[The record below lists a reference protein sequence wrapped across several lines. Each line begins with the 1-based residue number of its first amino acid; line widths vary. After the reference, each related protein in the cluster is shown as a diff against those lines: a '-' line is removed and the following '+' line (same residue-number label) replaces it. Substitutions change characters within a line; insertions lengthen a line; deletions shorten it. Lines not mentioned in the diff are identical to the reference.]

1 MSSVS
6 PKNDTSVLSKT
17 FTSYQKIIILL
28 LAILQ
33 FTIVL
38 DFMILAPLGDILM
51 KSMNM
56 STKQFGTVVSAY
68 AISACIS
75 GIFAAGFADKFDRK
89 KLLLFFYAGFILG
102 TYFCAISYNYETL
115 FIARI
120 ITGLFGGVIGS
131 ISMAIITDIFSIH
144 QRGKVMGFVQMAFGG
159 SQILG
164 IPIGLVLANY
174 WSWHATF
181 YMVLILAFILGIALV
196 IKLKPLTEHLKLINN
211 KNALQHLLQTIKK
224 KDYRIGFL
232 ATALLSMGGFLIMP
246 FSTAFIVNNIHIAQS
261 QVAIIFFFTG
271 IFSIIIIT
279 FRKGLFAKPLHLN
292 NVIITNIDEFI
303 NQSAKDLAENSKEKN
318 VGEHILLEETFD
330 LNPDDLMKQEDDENK
345 SLGDDNIVLDIE
357 ELDPVEEQIKED
369 PDSLKE
375 VDLSSTLEN
384 TLETITL
391 KKPNQVYYQ
400 IYQKAREKAK
410 EAKKNAIVAYL
421 DMKNIKKT
429 YMLEDIDESD
439 SEFEDFV
446 SRDSDSDNESLED
459 NDE

>member
-6 PKNDTSVLSKT
+6 PKNDTSVFSKT
-17 FTSYQKIIILL
+17 FTSYQKIIIFL

-181 YMVLILAFILGIALV
+181 YMVLILAFLLGIALV

-271 IFSIIIIT
+271 IFSIIIMPIVGKLSDKYDKLMIFGIGT
-279 FRKGLFAKPLHLN
+279 IIAIVMVVIYTHLSPVPIWL
-292 NVIITNIDEFI
+292 VII
-303 NQSAKDLAENSKEKN
+303 
-318 VGEHILLEETFD
+318 V
-330 LNPDDLMKQEDDENK
+330 
-345 SLGDDNIVLDIE
+345 NIVLFIGIMSRMVPATALNSAVPDAYDRGAYMSINSSLQQFAGGIAALFSGLVVVQKSKNSPIE
-357 ELDPVEEQIKED
+357 NFDVLGYVMVVLMLLCFYFVYKVNR
-369 PDSLKE
+369 L
-375 VDLSSTLEN
+375 
-384 TLETITL
+384 L
-391 KKPNQVYYQ
+391 KK
-400 IYQKAREKAK
+400 RE
-410 EAKKNAIVAYL
+410 
-421 DMKNIKKT
+421 IK
-429 YMLEDIDESD
+429 
-439 SEFEDFV
+439 
-446 SRDSDSDNESLED
+446 
-459 NDE
+459 

>member
-17 FTSYQKIIILL
+17 FTSYQKIIIFL

-131 ISMAIITDIFSIH
+131 ISMAIITDIFTIN

-232 ATALLSMGGFLIMP
+232 ATALLSMGGFMIMP

-271 IFSIIIIT
+271 IFSIIIMPIVGKLSDKFDKLMIFGIGT
-279 FRKGLFAKPLHLN
+279 IIAIVMVVIYTHLSPVPIWL
-292 NVIITNIDEFI
+292 VII
-303 NQSAKDLAENSKEKN
+303 
-318 VGEHILLEETFD
+318 V
-330 LNPDDLMKQEDDENK
+330 
-345 SLGDDNIVLDIE
+345 NIVLFIGIMSRMVPATALNSAVPDAYDRGAYMSINSSLQQFAGGIAALFSGLVVVQKSKNSPIENFDI
-357 ELDPVEEQIKED
+357 LGYVMVVLMLMCFYFVFKVNV
-369 PDSLKE
+369 L
-375 VDLSSTLEN
+375 
-384 TLETITL
+384 L
-391 KKPNQVYYQ
+391 KK
-400 IYQKAREKAK
+400 RE
-410 EAKKNAIVAYL
+410 
-421 DMKNIKKT
+421 IK
-429 YMLEDIDESD
+429 
-439 SEFEDFV
+439 
-446 SRDSDSDNESLED
+446 
-459 NDE
+459 

>member
-17 FTSYQKIIILL
+17 FTSYQKIIIFL

-232 ATALLSMGGFLIMP
+232 ATALLSMGGFMIMP

-271 IFSIIIIT
+271 IFSIIIMPIVGKLSDKFDKLMIFGIGT
-279 FRKGLFAKPLHLN
+279 IIAIVMVVIYTHLSPVPIWL
-292 NVIITNIDEFI
+292 VII
-303 NQSAKDLAENSKEKN
+303 
-318 VGEHILLEETFD
+318 V
-330 LNPDDLMKQEDDENK
+330 
-345 SLGDDNIVLDIE
+345 NIVLFIGIMSRMVPATALNSAVPDAYDRGAYMSINSSLQQFAGGIAALFSGLVVVQKSKNSPIENFDI
-357 ELDPVEEQIKED
+357 LGYVMVVLMLMCFYFVYKVNI
-369 PDSLKE
+369 L
-375 VDLSSTLEN
+375 
-384 TLETITL
+384 L
-391 KKPNQVYYQ
+391 KK
-400 IYQKAREKAK
+400 RE
-410 EAKKNAIVAYL
+410 
-421 DMKNIKKT
+421 IK
-429 YMLEDIDESD
+429 
-439 SEFEDFV
+439 
-446 SRDSDSDNESLED
+446 
-459 NDE
+459 

>member
-6 PKNDTSVLSKT
+6 TKNESSVLSKT

-181 YMVLILAFILGIALV
+181 YMVLILAILLGIALV

-271 IFSIIIIT
+271 IFSIIIMPIVGKLSDKYDKLLIFGIGT
-279 FRKGLFAKPLHLN
+279 IIAIVMVVIYTHLSPVPIWL
-292 NVIITNIDEFI
+292 VII
-303 NQSAKDLAENSKEKN
+303 
-318 VGEHILLEETFD
+318 V
-330 LNPDDLMKQEDDENK
+330 
-345 SLGDDNIVLDIE
+345 NIVLFIGIMSRMVPATALNSAVPDAYDRGAYMSINSSLQQFAGGIAALFSGLVVVQKSKNSPIENFDI
-357 ELDPVEEQIKED
+357 LGYVMVILMLLCFYFVYKVNR
-369 PDSLKE
+369 L
-375 VDLSSTLEN
+375 
-384 TLETITL
+384 L
-391 KKPNQVYYQ
+391 KK
-400 IYQKAREKAK
+400 REFK
-410 EAKKNAIVAYL
+410 
-421 DMKNIKKT
+421 
-429 YMLEDIDESD
+429 
-439 SEFEDFV
+439 
-446 SRDSDSDNESLED
+446 
-459 NDE
+459 

>member
-17 FTSYQKIIILL
+17 FTSYQKIIIFL

-181 YMVLILAFILGIALV
+181 YMVLILAFLLGIALV
-196 IKLKPLTEHLKLINN
+196 IKLKPLTEHLKIINN

-271 IFSIIIIT
+271 IFSIIIMPIVGKLSDKFDKLMIFGIGT
-279 FRKGLFAKPLHLN
+279 IIAIVMVVIYTHLSPVPIWL
-292 NVIITNIDEFI
+292 VII
-303 NQSAKDLAENSKEKN
+303 
-318 VGEHILLEETFD
+318 V
-330 LNPDDLMKQEDDENK
+330 
-345 SLGDDNIVLDIE
+345 NIVLFIGIMSRMVPATALNSAVPDAYDRGAYMSINSSLQQFAGGIAALFSGLVVVQKSKNSPIENFDI
-357 ELDPVEEQIKED
+357 LGYVMVVLMLMCFYFVYKVNV
-369 PDSLKE
+369 L
-375 VDLSSTLEN
+375 
-384 TLETITL
+384 L
-391 KKPNQVYYQ
+391 KK
-400 IYQKAREKAK
+400 RE
-410 EAKKNAIVAYL
+410 
-421 DMKNIKKT
+421 IK
-429 YMLEDIDESD
+429 
-439 SEFEDFV
+439 
-446 SRDSDSDNESLED
+446 
-459 NDE
+459 

>member
-6 PKNDTSVLSKT
+6 PKNDTSVFSKT
-17 FTSYQKIIILL
+17 FTSYQKIIIFL

-232 ATALLSMGGFLIMP
+232 ATALLSMGGFMIMP

-271 IFSIIIIT
+271 IFSIIIMPIVGKLSDKYDKLMIFGIGT
-279 FRKGLFAKPLHLN
+279 IIAIVMVVIYTHLSPVSIWL
-292 NVIITNIDEFI
+292 VII
-303 NQSAKDLAENSKEKN
+303 
-318 VGEHILLEETFD
+318 V
-330 LNPDDLMKQEDDENK
+330 
-345 SLGDDNIVLDIE
+345 NIVLFIGILSRMVPATALNSAVPDAYDRGAYMSINSSLQQFAGGIAALFSGLVVVQKSKNSPIE
-357 ELDPVEEQIKED
+357 NFDVLGYVMVVLMLMCFYFVFKVNV
-369 PDSLKE
+369 L
-375 VDLSSTLEN
+375 
-384 TLETITL
+384 L
-391 KKPNQVYYQ
+391 KK
-400 IYQKAREKAK
+400 RE
-410 EAKKNAIVAYL
+410 
-421 DMKNIKKT
+421 IK
-429 YMLEDIDESD
+429 
-439 SEFEDFV
+439 
-446 SRDSDSDNESLED
+446 
-459 NDE
+459 

>member
-1 MSSVS
+1 MLTFVFYFLIRIDFLFKKARTKILMSSVS
-6 PKNDTSVLSKT
+6 TKNDTSVLSKT

-89 KLLLFFYAGFILG
+89 KLLLFFYTGFIFG

-181 YMVLILAFILGIALV
+181 YMVLILAILLGIALV
-196 IKLKPLTEHLKLINN
+196 IKLNPLTEHLKLINN

-232 ATALLSMGGFLIMP
+232 ATALLSMGGFMIMP
-246 FSTAFIVNNIHIAQS
+246 FSTAFMVNNIHIAQS

-271 IFSIIIIT
+271 IFSIIIMPIVGKLSDKYDKLLIFGIGT
-279 FRKGLFAKPLHLN
+279 IIAIVMVVIYTHLSPVPIWL
-292 NVIITNIDEFI
+292 VII
-303 NQSAKDLAENSKEKN
+303 
-318 VGEHILLEETFD
+318 V
-330 LNPDDLMKQEDDENK
+330 
-345 SLGDDNIVLDIE
+345 NIVLFIGIMSRMVPATALNSAVPDAYDRGAYMSINSSLQQFAGGVAALFSGLVVVQKSKNSPIENFDI
-357 ELDPVEEQIKED
+357 LGYVMVILMLLCFYFVYKVNR
-369 PDSLKE
+369 L
-375 VDLSSTLEN
+375 
-384 TLETITL
+384 L
-391 KKPNQVYYQ
+391 KK
-400 IYQKAREKAK
+400 REI
-410 EAKKNAIVAYL
+410 E
-421 DMKNIKKT
+421 
-429 YMLEDIDESD
+429 
-439 SEFEDFV
+439 
-446 SRDSDSDNESLED
+446 
-459 NDE
+459 

>member
-17 FTSYQKIIILL
+17 FTSYQKIIIFL

-131 ISMAIITDIFSIH
+131 ISMAIITDIFSIN

-232 ATALLSMGGFLIMP
+232 ATALLSMGGFMIMP

-271 IFSIIIIT
+271 IFSIIIMPIVGKLSDKYDKLMIFGIGT
-279 FRKGLFAKPLHLN
+279 IIAIVMVVIYTHLSPVPIWL
-292 NVIITNIDEFI
+292 VII
-303 NQSAKDLAENSKEKN
+303 
-318 VGEHILLEETFD
+318 V
-330 LNPDDLMKQEDDENK
+330 
-345 SLGDDNIVLDIE
+345 NIVLFIGIMSRMVPATALNSAVPDAYDRGAYMSINSSLQQFAGGIAALFSGLVVVQKSKNSPIE
-357 ELDPVEEQIKED
+357 NFDVLGYVMVVLMLLCFYFVYKVNR
-369 PDSLKE
+369 L
-375 VDLSSTLEN
+375 
-384 TLETITL
+384 L
-391 KKPNQVYYQ
+391 KK
-400 IYQKAREKAK
+400 RE
-410 EAKKNAIVAYL
+410 
-421 DMKNIKKT
+421 IK
-429 YMLEDIDESD
+429 
-439 SEFEDFV
+439 
-446 SRDSDSDNESLED
+446 
-459 NDE
+459 

>member
-6 PKNDTSVLSKT
+6 TKNESSVLSKT

-89 KLLLFFYAGFILG
+89 KLLLFFYTGFIFG

-181 YMVLILAFILGIALV
+181 YMVLILAILLGIALV
-196 IKLKPLTEHLKLINN
+196 IKLNPLTEHLKLINN

-246 FSTAFIVNNIHIAQS
+246 FIVNNIHIAQS

-271 IFSIIIIT
+271 IFSIIIMPIVGKLSDKYDKLLIFGIGT
-279 FRKGLFAKPLHLN
+279 IIAIVMVVIYTHLSPVPIWL
-292 NVIITNIDEFI
+292 VII
-303 NQSAKDLAENSKEKN
+303 
-318 VGEHILLEETFD
+318 V
-330 LNPDDLMKQEDDENK
+330 
-345 SLGDDNIVLDIE
+345 NIVLFIGIMSRMVPATALNSEVPDAYDRGAYMSINSSLQQFAGGIAALFSGLVVVQKSKNSPIENFDI
-357 ELDPVEEQIKED
+357 LGYVMVVLMLLCFYFVHKVNR
-369 PDSLKE
+369 L
-375 VDLSSTLEN
+375 
-384 TLETITL
+384 L
-391 KKPNQVYYQ
+391 KK
-400 IYQKAREKAK
+400 RE
-410 EAKKNAIVAYL
+410 
-421 DMKNIKKT
+421 IK
-429 YMLEDIDESD
+429 
-439 SEFEDFV
+439 
-446 SRDSDSDNESLED
+446 
-459 NDE
+459 

>member
-17 FTSYQKIIILL
+17 FTSYQKIIIFL

-181 YMVLILAFILGIALV
+181 YMVLILSILLGIALV
-196 IKLKPLTEHLKLINN
+196 MKLNPLTEHLKLINN

-232 ATALLSMGGFLIMP
+232 ATALLSMGGFMIMP

-271 IFSIIIIT
+271 IFSIIIMPIVGKLSDKYDKLMIFGIGT
-279 FRKGLFAKPLHLN
+279 IIAIVMVVIYTHLSPVPIWL
-292 NVIITNIDEFI
+292 VII
-303 NQSAKDLAENSKEKN
+303 
-318 VGEHILLEETFD
+318 V
-330 LNPDDLMKQEDDENK
+330 
-345 SLGDDNIVLDIE
+345 NIVLFIGIMSRMVPATALNSAVPDAYDRGAYMSINSSLQQFAGGIAALFSGLVVVQKSKNSPIE
-357 ELDPVEEQIKED
+357 NFDVLGYVMVVLMLMCFYFVFKVNV
-369 PDSLKE
+369 L
-375 VDLSSTLEN
+375 
-384 TLETITL
+384 L
-391 KKPNQVYYQ
+391 KK
-400 IYQKAREKAK
+400 RE
-410 EAKKNAIVAYL
+410 
-421 DMKNIKKT
+421 IK
-429 YMLEDIDESD
+429 
-439 SEFEDFV
+439 
-446 SRDSDSDNESLED
+446 
-459 NDE
+459 

>member
-6 PKNDTSVLSKT
+6 TKNESSVLSKT

-89 KLLLFFYAGFILG
+89 KLLLFFYTGFILG

-181 YMVLILAFILGIALV
+181 YMVLILAILLGIALV
-196 IKLKPLTEHLKLINN
+196 IKLNPLTEHLKLINN

-232 ATALLSMGGFLIMP
+232 ATALLSMGGFMIMP
-246 FSTAFIVNNIHIAQS
+246 FSTAFMVNNIHIAQS

-271 IFSIIIIT
+271 IFSIIIMPIVGKLSDKYDKLLIFGIGT
-279 FRKGLFAKPLHLN
+279 IIAIVMVVIYTHLSPVPIWL
-292 NVIITNIDEFI
+292 VII
-303 NQSAKDLAENSKEKN
+303 
-318 VGEHILLEETFD
+318 V
-330 LNPDDLMKQEDDENK
+330 
-345 SLGDDNIVLDIE
+345 NIVLFIGIMSRMVPATALNSAVPDAYDRGAYMSINSSLQQFAGGIAALFSGLVVVQKSKNSPIENFDI
-357 ELDPVEEQIKED
+357 LGYVMVILMLLCFYFVYKVKR
-369 PDSLKE
+369 L
-375 VDLSSTLEN
+375 
-384 TLETITL
+384 L
-391 KKPNQVYYQ
+391 KK
-400 IYQKAREKAK
+400 REI
-410 EAKKNAIVAYL
+410 E
-421 DMKNIKKT
+421 
-429 YMLEDIDESD
+429 
-439 SEFEDFV
+439 
-446 SRDSDSDNESLED
+446 
-459 NDE
+459 

>member
-6 PKNDTSVLSKT
+6 PKNELPVLSKT

-89 KLLLFFYAGFILG
+89 KLLLFFYTGFILG

-271 IFSIIIIT
+271 IFSIIIMPIVGKLSDKYDKLMIFGIGT
-279 FRKGLFAKPLHLN
+279 IIAIVMVVIYTHLSPVPIWL
-292 NVIITNIDEFI
+292 VIIVNIILFI
-303 NQSAKDLAENSKEKN
+303 GIMSRMVPATALNSAVPDAYDRGAYMSINSSLQQFAGGIAALFSGLVVVQNSKNSPIEN
-318 VGEHILLEETFD
+318 FDILGYVMVI
-330 LNPDDLMKQEDDENK
+330 LMLLCFYFVYKVNR
-345 SLGDDNIVLDIE
+345 L
-357 ELDPVEEQIKED
+357 
-369 PDSLKE
+369 
-375 VDLSSTLEN
+375 
-384 TLETITL
+384 L
-391 KKPNQVYYQ
+391 KK
-400 IYQKAREKAK
+400 REI
-410 EAKKNAIVAYL
+410 E
-421 DMKNIKKT
+421 
-429 YMLEDIDESD
+429 
-439 SEFEDFV
+439 
-446 SRDSDSDNESLED
+446 
-459 NDE
+459 

>member
-6 PKNDTSVLSKT
+6 TKNESSVLSKT

-89 KLLLFFYAGFILG
+89 KLLLFFYTGFILG

-181 YMVLILAFILGIALV
+181 YMVLILAILLGIALV
-196 IKLKPLTEHLKLINN
+196 IKLNPLTEHLKLINN

-232 ATALLSMGGFLIMP
+232 ATALLSMGGFMIMP
-246 FSTAFIVNNIHIAQS
+246 FSTAFMVNNIHIAQS

-271 IFSIIIIT
+271 IFSIIIMPIVGKLSDKFDKLMIFGIGT
-279 FRKGLFAKPLHLN
+279 IIAIVMVVIYTHLSPVPIWL
-292 NVIITNIDEFI
+292 VII
-303 NQSAKDLAENSKEKN
+303 
-318 VGEHILLEETFD
+318 V
-330 LNPDDLMKQEDDENK
+330 
-345 SLGDDNIVLDIE
+345 NIVLFIGIMSRMVPATALNSAVPDAYDRGAYMSINSSLQQFAGGIAALFSGLVVVQKSKNSPIENFDI
-357 ELDPVEEQIKED
+357 LGYVMVVLMLICFYFVYKVNV
-369 PDSLKE
+369 L
-375 VDLSSTLEN
+375 
-384 TLETITL
+384 L
-391 KKPNQVYYQ
+391 KK
-400 IYQKAREKAK
+400 RE
-410 EAKKNAIVAYL
+410 
-421 DMKNIKKT
+421 IK
-429 YMLEDIDESD
+429 
-439 SEFEDFV
+439 
-446 SRDSDSDNESLED
+446 
-459 NDE
+459 

>member
-6 PKNDTSVLSKT
+6 PKNDTSVFSKT
-17 FTSYQKIIILL
+17 FTSYQKIIIFL

-232 ATALLSMGGFLIMP
+232 ATALLSMGGFMIMP

-271 IFSIIIIT
+271 IFSIIIMPIVGKLSDKFDKLMIFGIGT
-279 FRKGLFAKPLHLN
+279 IIAIVMVVIYTHLSPVPIWL
-292 NVIITNIDEFI
+292 VII
-303 NQSAKDLAENSKEKN
+303 
-318 VGEHILLEETFD
+318 V
-330 LNPDDLMKQEDDENK
+330 
-345 SLGDDNIVLDIE
+345 NIVLFIGIMSRMVPATALNSAVPDAYDRGAYMSINSSLQQFAGGIAALFSGLVVVQKSKNSPIE
-357 ELDPVEEQIKED
+357 NFDVLGYVMVVLMLMCFYFVYKVNV
-369 PDSLKE
+369 L
-375 VDLSSTLEN
+375 
-384 TLETITL
+384 L
-391 KKPNQVYYQ
+391 KK
-400 IYQKAREKAK
+400 RE
-410 EAKKNAIVAYL
+410 
-421 DMKNIKKT
+421 IK
-429 YMLEDIDESD
+429 
-439 SEFEDFV
+439 
-446 SRDSDSDNESLED
+446 
-459 NDE
+459 

>member
-6 PKNDTSVLSKT
+6 PKNNTSVLSKT
-17 FTSYQKIIILL
+17 FTSYQKIIIFL

-89 KLLLFFYAGFILG
+89 KLLLFFYTGFILG

-232 ATALLSMGGFLIMP
+232 ATALLSMGGFMIMP

-271 IFSIIIIT
+271 IFSIIIMPIVGKLSDKFDKLMIFGIGT
-279 FRKGLFAKPLHLN
+279 IIAIVMVVIYTHLSPVPIWL
-292 NVIITNIDEFI
+292 VII
-303 NQSAKDLAENSKEKN
+303 
-318 VGEHILLEETFD
+318 V
-330 LNPDDLMKQEDDENK
+330 
-345 SLGDDNIVLDIE
+345 NIVLFIGIMSRMVPATALNSAVPDAYDRGAYMSINSSLQQFAGGIAALFSGLVVVQKSKNSPIENFDI
-357 ELDPVEEQIKED
+357 LGYVMVVLMLMCFYFVYKVNV
-369 PDSLKE
+369 L
-375 VDLSSTLEN
+375 
-384 TLETITL
+384 L
-391 KKPNQVYYQ
+391 KK
-400 IYQKAREKAK
+400 RE
-410 EAKKNAIVAYL
+410 
-421 DMKNIKKT
+421 IK
-429 YMLEDIDESD
+429 
-439 SEFEDFV
+439 
-446 SRDSDSDNESLED
+446 
-459 NDE
+459 

>member
-17 FTSYQKIIILL
+17 FTSYQKIIIFL

-89 KLLLFFYAGFILG
+89 KLLLFFYAGFIFG

-271 IFSIIIIT
+271 IFSIIIMPIVGKLSDKYDKLMIFGIGT
-279 FRKGLFAKPLHLN
+279 IIAIVMVVIYTHLSPVPIWL
-292 NVIITNIDEFI
+292 VII
-303 NQSAKDLAENSKEKN
+303 
-318 VGEHILLEETFD
+318 V
-330 LNPDDLMKQEDDENK
+330 
-345 SLGDDNIVLDIE
+345 NIVLFIGIMSRMVPATALNSAVPDAYDRGAYMSINSSLQQFAGGIAALFSGLVVVQKSKNSPIE
-357 ELDPVEEQIKED
+357 NFDVLGYVMVVLMLMCFYFVFKVNV
-369 PDSLKE
+369 L
-375 VDLSSTLEN
+375 
-384 TLETITL
+384 L
-391 KKPNQVYYQ
+391 KK
-400 IYQKAREKAK
+400 RE
-410 EAKKNAIVAYL
+410 
-421 DMKNIKKT
+421 IK
-429 YMLEDIDESD
+429 
-439 SEFEDFV
+439 
-446 SRDSDSDNESLED
+446 
-459 NDE
+459 

>member
-6 PKNDTSVLSKT
+6 TKNESSVLSKT

-89 KLLLFFYAGFILG
+89 KLLLFFYTGFIFG

-181 YMVLILAFILGIALV
+181 YMVLILAILLGIALV
-196 IKLKPLTEHLKLINN
+196 IKLNPLTEHLKLINN

-232 ATALLSMGGFLIMP
+232 ATALLSMGGFMIMP
-246 FSTAFIVNNIHIAQS
+246 FSTAFMVNNIHIAQS

-271 IFSIIIIT
+271 IFSIIIMPIVGKLSDKFDKLLIFGIGT
-279 FRKGLFAKPLHLN
+279 IIAIVMVVIYTHLSPVSIWL
-292 NVIITNIDEFI
+292 VII
-303 NQSAKDLAENSKEKN
+303 
-318 VGEHILLEETFD
+318 V
-330 LNPDDLMKQEDDENK
+330 
-345 SLGDDNIVLDIE
+345 NIVLFIGIMSRMVPATALNSAVPDAYDRGAYMSINSSLQQFAGGIAALFSGLVVVQKSKNSPIENFDI
-357 ELDPVEEQIKED
+357 LGYVMVILMLLCFYFVYKVYR
-369 PDSLKE
+369 L
-375 VDLSSTLEN
+375 
-384 TLETITL
+384 L
-391 KKPNQVYYQ
+391 KK
-400 IYQKAREKAK
+400 RE
-410 EAKKNAIVAYL
+410 
-421 DMKNIKKT
+421 IK
-429 YMLEDIDESD
+429 
-439 SEFEDFV
+439 
-446 SRDSDSDNESLED
+446 
-459 NDE
+459 

>member
-17 FTSYQKIIILL
+17 FTSYQKIIIFL

-89 KLLLFFYAGFILG
+89 KLLLFFYTGFILG

-131 ISMAIITDIFSIH
+131 ISMAIITDMFSIN

-232 ATALLSMGGFLIMP
+232 ATALLSMGGFMIMP

-271 IFSIIIIT
+271 IFSIIIMPIVGKLSDKYDKLMIFGIGT
-279 FRKGLFAKPLHLN
+279 IIAIVMVVIYTHLSPVPIWL
-292 NVIITNIDEFI
+292 VII
-303 NQSAKDLAENSKEKN
+303 
-318 VGEHILLEETFD
+318 V
-330 LNPDDLMKQEDDENK
+330 
-345 SLGDDNIVLDIE
+345 NIVLFIGIMSRMVPATALNSAVPDAYDRGAYMSINSSLQQFAGGIAALFSGLVVVQKSKNSPIENFDI
-357 ELDPVEEQIKED
+357 LGYVMVVLMLMCFYFVFIVNV
-369 PDSLKE
+369 L
-375 VDLSSTLEN
+375 
-384 TLETITL
+384 L
-391 KKPNQVYYQ
+391 KK
-400 IYQKAREKAK
+400 RENK
-410 EAKKNAIVAYL
+410 
-421 DMKNIKKT
+421 
-429 YMLEDIDESD
+429 
-439 SEFEDFV
+439 
-446 SRDSDSDNESLED
+446 
-459 NDE
+459 

>member
-6 PKNDTSVLSKT
+6 PKNDTFVLSKT

-232 ATALLSMGGFLIMP
+232 ATALLSMGGFMIMP

-271 IFSIIIIT
+271 IFSIIIMPIVGKLSDKYDKLMIFGIGT
-279 FRKGLFAKPLHLN
+279 IIAIVMVVIYTHLSPVPIWL
-292 NVIITNIDEFI
+292 VII
-303 NQSAKDLAENSKEKN
+303 
-318 VGEHILLEETFD
+318 V
-330 LNPDDLMKQEDDENK
+330 
-345 SLGDDNIVLDIE
+345 NIVLFIGIMSRMVPATALNSAVPDAYDRGAYMSINSSLQQFAGGIAALFSGLVVVQKSKNSPIENFDI
-357 ELDPVEEQIKED
+357 LGYVMVVLMLMCFYFVYKVNI
-369 PDSLKE
+369 L
-375 VDLSSTLEN
+375 
-384 TLETITL
+384 L
-391 KKPNQVYYQ
+391 KK
-400 IYQKAREKAK
+400 RE
-410 EAKKNAIVAYL
+410 
-421 DMKNIKKT
+421 IK
-429 YMLEDIDESD
+429 
-439 SEFEDFV
+439 
-446 SRDSDSDNESLED
+446 
-459 NDE
+459 

>member
-181 YMVLILAFILGIALV
+181 YMVLILAILLGIALV
-196 IKLKPLTEHLKLINN
+196 IKLNPLTEHLKLINN

-232 ATALLSMGGFLIMP
+232 ATALLSMGGFMIMP

-271 IFSIIIIT
+271 IFSIIIMPIVGKLSDKYDKLLIFGIGT
-279 FRKGLFAKPLHLN
+279 IIAIVMVVIYTHLSPVPIWL
-292 NVIITNIDEFI
+292 VII
-303 NQSAKDLAENSKEKN
+303 
-318 VGEHILLEETFD
+318 V
-330 LNPDDLMKQEDDENK
+330 
-345 SLGDDNIVLDIE
+345 NIVLFIGIMSRMVPATALNSAVPDAYDRGAYMSINSSLQQFAGGIAALFSGLVVVQKSKNSPIENFDI
-357 ELDPVEEQIKED
+357 LGYVMVILMLLCFYFVYKVNR
-369 PDSLKE
+369 L
-375 VDLSSTLEN
+375 
-384 TLETITL
+384 L
-391 KKPNQVYYQ
+391 KK
-400 IYQKAREKAK
+400 RE
-410 EAKKNAIVAYL
+410 
-421 DMKNIKKT
+421 IK
-429 YMLEDIDESD
+429 
-439 SEFEDFV
+439 
-446 SRDSDSDNESLED
+446 
-459 NDE
+459 

>member
-17 FTSYQKIIILL
+17 FTSYQKIIIFL

-181 YMVLILAFILGIALV
+181 YMVLILSILLGIALV
-196 IKLKPLTEHLKLINN
+196 MKLNPLTEHLKLINN

-232 ATALLSMGGFLIMP
+232 ATALLSMGGFMIMP

-271 IFSIIIIT
+271 IFSIIIMPIVGKLSDKYDKLMIFGIGT
-279 FRKGLFAKPLHLN
+279 IIAIVMVVMYTHLSPVPIWL
-292 NVIITNIDEFI
+292 VII
-303 NQSAKDLAENSKEKN
+303 
-318 VGEHILLEETFD
+318 V
-330 LNPDDLMKQEDDENK
+330 
-345 SLGDDNIVLDIE
+345 NIVLFIGIMSRMVPATALNSAVPDAYDRGAYMSINSSLQQFAGGIAALFSGLVVVQKSKNSPIE
-357 ELDPVEEQIKED
+357 NFDVLGYVMVVLMLMCFYFVFKVNV
-369 PDSLKE
+369 L
-375 VDLSSTLEN
+375 
-384 TLETITL
+384 L
-391 KKPNQVYYQ
+391 KK
-400 IYQKAREKAK
+400 RE
-410 EAKKNAIVAYL
+410 
-421 DMKNIKKT
+421 IK
-429 YMLEDIDESD
+429 
-439 SEFEDFV
+439 
-446 SRDSDSDNESLED
+446 
-459 NDE
+459 

>member
-6 PKNDTSVLSKT
+6 TKNDTSVLSKT

-38 DFMILAPLGDILM
+38 DFMILAPLEDILM

-89 KLLLFFYAGFILG
+89 KLLLFFYTGFIFG

-181 YMVLILAFILGIALV
+181 YMVLILAILLGIALV
-196 IKLKPLTEHLKLINN
+196 IKLNPLTEHLKLINN

-232 ATALLSMGGFLIMP
+232 ATALLSMGGFMIMP
-246 FSTAFIVNNIHIAQS
+246 FSTAFMVNNIHIAQS

-271 IFSIIIIT
+271 IFSIIIMPIVGKLSDKFDKLLIFGIGT
-279 FRKGLFAKPLHLN
+279 IIAIVMVVIYTHLSPVPIWL
-292 NVIITNIDEFI
+292 VII
-303 NQSAKDLAENSKEKN
+303 
-318 VGEHILLEETFD
+318 V
-330 LNPDDLMKQEDDENK
+330 
-345 SLGDDNIVLDIE
+345 NIVLFIGIMSRMVPATALNSAVPDAYDRGAYMSINSSLQQFAGGIAALFSGLVVVQKSKNSPIENFDI
-357 ELDPVEEQIKED
+357 LGYVMVILMLLCFYFVYKVYR
-369 PDSLKE
+369 L
-375 VDLSSTLEN
+375 
-384 TLETITL
+384 L
-391 KKPNQVYYQ
+391 KK
-400 IYQKAREKAK
+400 RE
-410 EAKKNAIVAYL
+410 
-421 DMKNIKKT
+421 IK
-429 YMLEDIDESD
+429 
-439 SEFEDFV
+439 
-446 SRDSDSDNESLED
+446 
-459 NDE
+459 

>member
-17 FTSYQKIIILL
+17 FTSYQKIIIFL

-131 ISMAIITDIFSIH
+131 ISMAIITDIFSIN

-232 ATALLSMGGFLIMP
+232 ATALLSMGGFMIMP

-271 IFSIIIIT
+271 IFSIIIMPIVGKLSDKYDKLMIFGIGT
-279 FRKGLFAKPLHLN
+279 IIAIVMVVIYTHLSPVPIWL
-292 NVIITNIDEFI
+292 VII
-303 NQSAKDLAENSKEKN
+303 
-318 VGEHILLEETFD
+318 V
-330 LNPDDLMKQEDDENK
+330 
-345 SLGDDNIVLDIE
+345 NIVLFIGIMSRMVPATALNSAVPDAYDRGAYMSINSSLQQFAGGIAALFSGLVVVQKSKNSPIE
-357 ELDPVEEQIKED
+357 NFDVLGYVMVVLMLLCFYFVYKVKR
-369 PDSLKE
+369 L
-375 VDLSSTLEN
+375 
-384 TLETITL
+384 L
-391 KKPNQVYYQ
+391 KK
-400 IYQKAREKAK
+400 RE
-410 EAKKNAIVAYL
+410 
-421 DMKNIKKT
+421 IK
-429 YMLEDIDESD
+429 
-439 SEFEDFV
+439 
-446 SRDSDSDNESLED
+446 
-459 NDE
+459 

>member
-17 FTSYQKIIILL
+17 FTSYQKIIIFL

-271 IFSIIIIT
+271 IFSIIIMPIVGKLSDKYDKLMIFGIGT
-279 FRKGLFAKPLHLN
+279 IIAIVMVVIYTHLSPVPIWL
-292 NVIITNIDEFI
+292 VII
-303 NQSAKDLAENSKEKN
+303 
-318 VGEHILLEETFD
+318 V
-330 LNPDDLMKQEDDENK
+330 
-345 SLGDDNIVLDIE
+345 NIVLFIGIMSRMVPATALNSAVPDAYDRGAYMSINSSLQQFAGGIAALFSGLVVVQKSKNSPIE
-357 ELDPVEEQIKED
+357 NFDVLGYVMVVLMLMCFYFVYKVNV
-369 PDSLKE
+369 L
-375 VDLSSTLEN
+375 
-384 TLETITL
+384 L
-391 KKPNQVYYQ
+391 KK
-400 IYQKAREKAK
+400 RE
-410 EAKKNAIVAYL
+410 
-421 DMKNIKKT
+421 IK
-429 YMLEDIDESD
+429 
-439 SEFEDFV
+439 
-446 SRDSDSDNESLED
+446 
-459 NDE
+459 

>member
-17 FTSYQKIIILL
+17 FTSYQKIIIFL

-232 ATALLSMGGFLIMP
+232 ATALLSMGGFMIMP

-271 IFSIIIIT
+271 IFSIIIMPIVGKLSDKYDKLMIFGIGT
-279 FRKGLFAKPLHLN
+279 IIAIVMVVIYTHLSPVPIWL
-292 NVIITNIDEFI
+292 VII
-303 NQSAKDLAENSKEKN
+303 
-318 VGEHILLEETFD
+318 V
-330 LNPDDLMKQEDDENK
+330 
-345 SLGDDNIVLDIE
+345 NIVLFIGIMSRMVPATALNSAVPDAYDRGAYMSINSSLQQFAGGIAALFSGLVVVQKSKNSPIE
-357 ELDPVEEQIKED
+357 NFDVLGYVMVVLMLLCFYFVYKVNV
-369 PDSLKE
+369 L
-375 VDLSSTLEN
+375 
-384 TLETITL
+384 L
-391 KKPNQVYYQ
+391 KK
-400 IYQKAREKAK
+400 RE
-410 EAKKNAIVAYL
+410 
-421 DMKNIKKT
+421 IK
-429 YMLEDIDESD
+429 
-439 SEFEDFV
+439 
-446 SRDSDSDNESLED
+446 
-459 NDE
+459 

>member
-6 PKNDTSVLSKT
+6 PKNDTSVLLKT
-17 FTSYQKIIILL
+17 FTSYQKIIIFL

-181 YMVLILAFILGIALV
+181 YMVLILAILLGIALV
-196 IKLKPLTEHLKLINN
+196 MKLNPLTEHLKLINN

-232 ATALLSMGGFLIMP
+232 ATALLSMGGFMIMP

-271 IFSIIIIT
+271 IFSIIIMPIVGKLSDKFDKLMIFGIGT
-279 FRKGLFAKPLHLN
+279 IIAIVMVVMYTHLSPVPIWL
-292 NVIITNIDEFI
+292 VII
-303 NQSAKDLAENSKEKN
+303 
-318 VGEHILLEETFD
+318 V
-330 LNPDDLMKQEDDENK
+330 
-345 SLGDDNIVLDIE
+345 NIVLFIGIMSRMVPATALNSAVPDAYDRGAYMSINSSLQQFAGGIAALFSGLVVVQKSKNSPIENFDI
-357 ELDPVEEQIKED
+357 LGYVMVVLMLLCFYFVYKVNR
-369 PDSLKE
+369 L
-375 VDLSSTLEN
+375 
-384 TLETITL
+384 L
-391 KKPNQVYYQ
+391 KK
-400 IYQKAREKAK
+400 RE
-410 EAKKNAIVAYL
+410 
-421 DMKNIKKT
+421 IK
-429 YMLEDIDESD
+429 
-439 SEFEDFV
+439 
-446 SRDSDSDNESLED
+446 
-459 NDE
+459 

>member
-6 PKNDTSVLSKT
+6 IKNDKSVLSKT
-17 FTSYQKIIILL
+17 FTSYQKIIIFL

-131 ISMAIITDIFSIH
+131 ISMAIITDIFSIN

-232 ATALLSMGGFLIMP
+232 ATALLSMGGFMIMP

-271 IFSIIIIT
+271 IFSIIIMPIVGKLSDKFDKLMIFGIGT
-279 FRKGLFAKPLHLN
+279 IIAIVMVVIYTHLSPVPIWL
-292 NVIITNIDEFI
+292 VII
-303 NQSAKDLAENSKEKN
+303 
-318 VGEHILLEETFD
+318 V
-330 LNPDDLMKQEDDENK
+330 
-345 SLGDDNIVLDIE
+345 NIVLFIGIMSRMVPATALNSAVPDAYDRGAYMSINSSLQQFAGGIAALFSGLVVVQKSKNSPIE
-357 ELDPVEEQIKED
+357 NFDVLGYVMVVLMLMCFYFVYKVNV
-369 PDSLKE
+369 L
-375 VDLSSTLEN
+375 
-384 TLETITL
+384 L
-391 KKPNQVYYQ
+391 KK
-400 IYQKAREKAK
+400 RE
-410 EAKKNAIVAYL
+410 
-421 DMKNIKKT
+421 IK
-429 YMLEDIDESD
+429 
-439 SEFEDFV
+439 
-446 SRDSDSDNESLED
+446 
-459 NDE
+459 

>member
-17 FTSYQKIIILL
+17 FTSYQKIIIFL

-131 ISMAIITDIFSIH
+131 ISMAIITDIFSIN

-232 ATALLSMGGFLIMP
+232 ATALLSMGGFMIMP

-271 IFSIIIIT
+271 IFSIIIMPIVGKLSDKFDKLMIFGIGT
-279 FRKGLFAKPLHLN
+279 IIAIVMVVIYTHLSPVPIWL
-292 NVIITNIDEFI
+292 VII
-303 NQSAKDLAENSKEKN
+303 
-318 VGEHILLEETFD
+318 V
-330 LNPDDLMKQEDDENK
+330 
-345 SLGDDNIVLDIE
+345 NIVLFIGIMSRMVPATALNSAVPDAYDRGAYMSINSSLQQFAGGIAALFSGLVVVQKSKNSPIENFDI
-357 ELDPVEEQIKED
+357 LGYVMVVLMLMCFYFVYKVNI
-369 PDSLKE
+369 L
-375 VDLSSTLEN
+375 
-384 TLETITL
+384 L
-391 KKPNQVYYQ
+391 KK
-400 IYQKAREKAK
+400 RE
-410 EAKKNAIVAYL
+410 
-421 DMKNIKKT
+421 IK
-429 YMLEDIDESD
+429 
-439 SEFEDFV
+439 
-446 SRDSDSDNESLED
+446 
-459 NDE
+459 

>member
-17 FTSYQKIIILL
+17 FTSYQKIIIFL

-232 ATALLSMGGFLIMP
+232 ATALLSMGGFMIMP

-271 IFSIIIIT
+271 IFSIIIMPIVGKLSDKYDKLMIFGIGT
-279 FRKGLFAKPLHLN
+279 IIAIVMVVIYTHLSPVPIWL
-292 NVIITNIDEFI
+292 VII
-303 NQSAKDLAENSKEKN
+303 
-318 VGEHILLEETFD
+318 V
-330 LNPDDLMKQEDDENK
+330 
-345 SLGDDNIVLDIE
+345 NIVLFIGIMSRMVPATALNSAVPDAYDRGAYMSINSSLQQFAGGIAALFSGLVVVQKSKNSPIENFDI
-357 ELDPVEEQIKED
+357 LGYVMFVLMLLCFYFVYKVNR
-369 PDSLKE
+369 L
-375 VDLSSTLEN
+375 
-384 TLETITL
+384 L
-391 KKPNQVYYQ
+391 KK
-400 IYQKAREKAK
+400 RE
-410 EAKKNAIVAYL
+410 
-421 DMKNIKKT
+421 IK
-429 YMLEDIDESD
+429 
-439 SEFEDFV
+439 
-446 SRDSDSDNESLED
+446 
-459 NDE
+459 

>member
-1 MSSVS
+1 MLTFVFYFLIRIDFLFKKARTKIVMSSVS
-6 PKNDTSVLSKT
+6 TKNDTSVLSKT

-89 KLLLFFYAGFILG
+89 KLLLFFYTGFIFG

-181 YMVLILAFILGIALV
+181 YMVLILAILLGIALV
-196 IKLKPLTEHLKLINN
+196 IKLNPLTEHLKLINN

-232 ATALLSMGGFLIMP
+232 ATALLSMGGFMIMP
-246 FSTAFIVNNIHIAQS
+246 FSTAFMVNNIHIAQS

-271 IFSIIIIT
+271 IFSIIIMPIVGKLSDKYDKLLIFGIGT
-279 FRKGLFAKPLHLN
+279 IIAIVMVVIYTHLSPVPIWL
-292 NVIITNIDEFI
+292 VII
-303 NQSAKDLAENSKEKN
+303 
-318 VGEHILLEETFD
+318 V
-330 LNPDDLMKQEDDENK
+330 
-345 SLGDDNIVLDIE
+345 NIVLFIGIMSRMVPATALNSAVPDAYDRGAYMSINSSLQQFAGGVAALFSGLVVVQKSKNSPIENFDI
-357 ELDPVEEQIKED
+357 LGYVMVVLMLLCFYFVYKVNR
-369 PDSLKE
+369 L
-375 VDLSSTLEN
+375 
-384 TLETITL
+384 L
-391 KKPNQVYYQ
+391 KK
-400 IYQKAREKAK
+400 RE
-410 EAKKNAIVAYL
+410 
-421 DMKNIKKT
+421 IK
-429 YMLEDIDESD
+429 
-439 SEFEDFV
+439 
-446 SRDSDSDNESLED
+446 
-459 NDE
+459 

>member
-17 FTSYQKIIILL
+17 FTSYQKIIIFL

-131 ISMAIITDIFSIH
+131 ISMAIITDIFTIN

-232 ATALLSMGGFLIMP
+232 ATALLSMGGFMIMP

-271 IFSIIIIT
+271 IFSIIIMPIVGKLSDKFDKLMIFGIGT
-279 FRKGLFAKPLHLN
+279 IIAIVMVVMYTHLSPVPIWL
-292 NVIITNIDEFI
+292 VII
-303 NQSAKDLAENSKEKN
+303 
-318 VGEHILLEETFD
+318 V
-330 LNPDDLMKQEDDENK
+330 
-345 SLGDDNIVLDIE
+345 NIVLFIGIMSRMVPATALNSAVPDAYDRGAYMSINSSLQQFAGGIAALFSGLVVVQKSKNSPIE
-357 ELDPVEEQIKED
+357 NFDVLGYVMVVLMLMCFYFVYKVNV
-369 PDSLKE
+369 L
-375 VDLSSTLEN
+375 
-384 TLETITL
+384 L
-391 KKPNQVYYQ
+391 KK
-400 IYQKAREKAK
+400 RE
-410 EAKKNAIVAYL
+410 
-421 DMKNIKKT
+421 IK
-429 YMLEDIDESD
+429 
-439 SEFEDFV
+439 
-446 SRDSDSDNESLED
+446 
-459 NDE
+459 

>member
-6 PKNDTSVLSKT
+6 PKNDTSVFSKT
-17 FTSYQKIIILL
+17 FTSYQKIIIFL

-232 ATALLSMGGFLIMP
+232 ATALLSMGGFMIMP

-271 IFSIIIIT
+271 IFSIIIMPIVGKLSDKYDKLMIFGIGT
-279 FRKGLFAKPLHLN
+279 IIAIVMVVIYTHLSPVPIWL
-292 NVIITNIDEFI
+292 VII
-303 NQSAKDLAENSKEKN
+303 
-318 VGEHILLEETFD
+318 V
-330 LNPDDLMKQEDDENK
+330 
-345 SLGDDNIVLDIE
+345 NIVLFIGIMSRMVPATALNSAVPDAYDRGAYMSINSSLQQFAGGIAALFSGLVVVQKSKNSPIE
-357 ELDPVEEQIKED
+357 NFDVLGYVMVVLMLMCFYFVFKVNV
-369 PDSLKE
+369 L
-375 VDLSSTLEN
+375 
-384 TLETITL
+384 L
-391 KKPNQVYYQ
+391 KK
-400 IYQKAREKAK
+400 RE
-410 EAKKNAIVAYL
+410 I
-421 DMKNIKKT
+421 I
-429 YMLEDIDESD
+429 
-439 SEFEDFV
+439 
-446 SRDSDSDNESLED
+446 
-459 NDE
+459 

>member
-17 FTSYQKIIILL
+17 FTSYQKIIIFL

-131 ISMAIITDIFSIH
+131 ISMAIITDIFSIN

-181 YMVLILAFILGIALV
+181 YMVLILAILLGIALV
-196 IKLKPLTEHLKLINN
+196 MKLKPLTEHLKLINN

-232 ATALLSMGGFLIMP
+232 ATALLSMGGFMIMP

-271 IFSIIIIT
+271 IFSIIIMPIVGKLSDKYDKLMIFGIGT
-279 FRKGLFAKPLHLN
+279 IIAIVMVVIYTHLSPVPIWL
-292 NVIITNIDEFI
+292 VII
-303 NQSAKDLAENSKEKN
+303 
-318 VGEHILLEETFD
+318 V
-330 LNPDDLMKQEDDENK
+330 
-345 SLGDDNIVLDIE
+345 NIVLFIGIMSRMVPATALNSAVPDAYDRGAYMSINSSLQQFAGGIAALFSGLVVVQKSKNSPIE
-357 ELDPVEEQIKED
+357 NFDVLGYVMVVLMLMCFYFVFKVNV
-369 PDSLKE
+369 L
-375 VDLSSTLEN
+375 
-384 TLETITL
+384 L
-391 KKPNQVYYQ
+391 KK
-400 IYQKAREKAK
+400 RE
-410 EAKKNAIVAYL
+410 
-421 DMKNIKKT
+421 IK
-429 YMLEDIDESD
+429 
-439 SEFEDFV
+439 
-446 SRDSDSDNESLED
+446 
-459 NDE
+459 

>member
-17 FTSYQKIIILL
+17 FTSYQKIIIFL

-89 KLLLFFYAGFILG
+89 KLLLFFYTGFILG

-181 YMVLILAFILGIALV
+181 YMVLILAILLGIALV
-196 IKLKPLTEHLKLINN
+196 IKLNPLTEHLKLINN

-232 ATALLSMGGFLIMP
+232 ATALLSMGGFMIMP

-271 IFSIIIIT
+271 IFSIIIMPIVGKLSDKFDKLMIFGIGT
-279 FRKGLFAKPLHLN
+279 IIAIVMVVIYTHLSPVPIWL
-292 NVIITNIDEFI
+292 VII
-303 NQSAKDLAENSKEKN
+303 
-318 VGEHILLEETFD
+318 V
-330 LNPDDLMKQEDDENK
+330 
-345 SLGDDNIVLDIE
+345 NIVLFIGIMSRMVPATALNSAVPDAYDRGAYMSINSSLQQFAGGIAALFSGLVVVQKSKNSPIE
-357 ELDPVEEQIKED
+357 NFDVLGYVMVVLMLMCFYFVYKVNV
-369 PDSLKE
+369 L
-375 VDLSSTLEN
+375 
-384 TLETITL
+384 L
-391 KKPNQVYYQ
+391 KK
-400 IYQKAREKAK
+400 RE
-410 EAKKNAIVAYL
+410 
-421 DMKNIKKT
+421 IK
-429 YMLEDIDESD
+429 
-439 SEFEDFV
+439 
-446 SRDSDSDNESLED
+446 
-459 NDE
+459 

>member
-17 FTSYQKIIILL
+17 FTSYQKIIIFL

-271 IFSIIIIT
+271 IFSIIIMPIVGKLSDKFDKLMIFGIGT
-279 FRKGLFAKPLHLN
+279 IIAIVMVVMYTHLSPVPMWL
-292 NVIITNIDEFI
+292 VII
-303 NQSAKDLAENSKEKN
+303 
-318 VGEHILLEETFD
+318 V
-330 LNPDDLMKQEDDENK
+330 
-345 SLGDDNIVLDIE
+345 NIVLFIGIMSRMVPATALNSAVPDAYDRGAYMSINSSLQQFAGGIAALFSGLVVVQKSKNSPIE
-357 ELDPVEEQIKED
+357 NFDVLGYVMVVLMLMCFYFVYKVNI
-369 PDSLKE
+369 L
-375 VDLSSTLEN
+375 
-384 TLETITL
+384 L
-391 KKPNQVYYQ
+391 KK
-400 IYQKAREKAK
+400 RE
-410 EAKKNAIVAYL
+410 
-421 DMKNIKKT
+421 IK
-429 YMLEDIDESD
+429 
-439 SEFEDFV
+439 
-446 SRDSDSDNESLED
+446 
-459 NDE
+459 

>member
-17 FTSYQKIIILL
+17 FTSYQKIIIFL

-89 KLLLFFYAGFILG
+89 KLLLFFYTGFILG

-181 YMVLILAFILGIALV
+181 YMVLILAILLGIALV

-271 IFSIIIIT
+271 IFSIIIMPIVGKLSDKFDKLMIFGIGT
-279 FRKGLFAKPLHLN
+279 IIAIVMVVIYTHLSPVPIWL
-292 NVIITNIDEFI
+292 VII
-303 NQSAKDLAENSKEKN
+303 
-318 VGEHILLEETFD
+318 V
-330 LNPDDLMKQEDDENK
+330 
-345 SLGDDNIVLDIE
+345 NIVLFIGIMSRMVPATALNSAVPDAYDRGAYMSINSSLQQFAGGIAALFSGLVVVQKSKNSPIE
-357 ELDPVEEQIKED
+357 NFDVLGYVMVVLMLMCFYFVYKVNI
-369 PDSLKE
+369 L
-375 VDLSSTLEN
+375 
-384 TLETITL
+384 L
-391 KKPNQVYYQ
+391 KK
-400 IYQKAREKAK
+400 RE
-410 EAKKNAIVAYL
+410 
-421 DMKNIKKT
+421 IK
-429 YMLEDIDESD
+429 
-439 SEFEDFV
+439 
-446 SRDSDSDNESLED
+446 
-459 NDE
+459 

>member
-6 PKNDTSVLSKT
+6 PKNDTSVLLKT

-232 ATALLSMGGFLIMP
+232 ATALLSMGGFMIMP

-261 QVAIIFFFTG
+261 QVAVIFFFTG
-271 IFSIIIIT
+271 IFSIIIMPIVGKLSDKFDKLMIFGIGT
-279 FRKGLFAKPLHLN
+279 IIAIVMVVIYTHLSPVPIWL
-292 NVIITNIDEFI
+292 VII
-303 NQSAKDLAENSKEKN
+303 
-318 VGEHILLEETFD
+318 V
-330 LNPDDLMKQEDDENK
+330 
-345 SLGDDNIVLDIE
+345 NIVLFIGIMSRMVPATALNSAVPDAYDRGAYMSINSSLQQFAGGIAALFSGLVVVQKSKNSPIENFDI
-357 ELDPVEEQIKED
+357 LGYVMVVLMLLCFYFVYKVNR
-369 PDSLKE
+369 L
-375 VDLSSTLEN
+375 
-384 TLETITL
+384 L
-391 KKPNQVYYQ
+391 KK
-400 IYQKAREKAK
+400 RE
-410 EAKKNAIVAYL
+410 
-421 DMKNIKKT
+421 IK
-429 YMLEDIDESD
+429 
-439 SEFEDFV
+439 
-446 SRDSDSDNESLED
+446 
-459 NDE
+459 